1 MATLD
6 IIEAGKKKVG
16 SVSLTDALLSEKV
29 NKAVLY
35 QAVRANLSA
44 DHHGTVDTKT
54 RAEVLRTGKKLHKQ
68 KGTGGARHGSRK
80 SSPFVGGGRVFGP
93 HQRDFTIRLPRKV
106 RQLAMK
112 EVFKELLQQKKVL
125 VVKDLPFKEAKT
137 KVAAKFLGSL
147 DIKGGLVVIE
157 RATPT
162 IEKSVR
168 NIKGFKVLKISELS
182 VVELLRYQ
190 NVVLTENTFEAISKR
205 YLA

>member
-93 HQRDFTIRLPRKV
+93 HQRDYTIRLPRKV

-137 KVAAKFLGSL
+137 KVAAKFLSSL
-147 DIKGGLVVIE
+147 DIKGGLVVVE

-162 IEKSVR
+162 VEKSVR

-190 NVVLTENTFEAISKR
+190 NVVLTENTFDTISKR